1 MPDNGCKEKTV
12 IEEALILIPDISGF
26 TDFMSEAE
34 LEHSQVKVAQ
44 LLETIIDNNVLNL
57 EVSKIEG
64 DAILFYAF
72 NNRSS
77 LAEIIQQCESMF
89 LNFHE
94 KLKEF
99 AQSDCQCGS
108 CQTLQNLSLKFILHH
123 GRLGSVMI
131 KNYCK
136 LYGKDLILAHRLLK
150 NPLPLREY
158 LLFTKPFMHQYDPG
172 NFRWSDLMTGQVE
185 VESMGPVDIK
195 YMDLKP
201 LLKQLRPEKKNIFF
215 R

>member
-1 MPDNGCKEKTV
+1 
-12 IEEALILIPDISGF
+12 
-26 TDFMSEAE
+26 
-34 LEHSQVKVAQ
+34 
-44 LLETIIDNNVLNL
+44 
-57 EVSKIEG
+57 
-64 DAILFYAF
+64 
-72 NNRSS
+72 
-77 LAEIIQQCESMF
+77 
-89 LNFHE
+89 
-94 KLKEF
+94 
-99 AQSDCQCGS
+99 
-108 CQTLQNLSLKFILHH
+108 
-123 GRLGSVMI
+123 MI

-150 NPLPLREY
+150 NPVPLREY